1 MKLKKYFD
9 QVYCIN
15 LDRRK
20 DRWVETVTELRKW
33 DLFDSVNRY
42 SAIDG
47 STLENNKYPI
57 NNGELGLLET
67 HLKLIRI
74 AKEKKYKNI
83 LLIEDDIEFT
93 EEILNIDFYF
103 EKLPSDWEMLWFG
116 GNHNKHMGN
125 KIDLINDQIIKCRNT
140 YSTHCIGINEN
151 IYEDLINLLT
161 NRLKPV
167 DVYYSDVQNTHN
179 CYSFNP
185 SIALQRP
192 SFSDIQNKVQDNRW
206 LF

>member
-1 MKLKKYFD
+1 
-9 QVYCIN
+9 
-15 LDRRK
+15 
-20 DRWVETVTELRKW
+20 
-33 DLFDSVNRY
+33 
-42 SAIDG
+42 
-47 STLENNKYPI
+47 
-57 NNGELGLLET
+57 
-67 HLKLIRI
+67 
-74 AKEKKYKNI
+74 
-83 LLIEDDIEFT
+83 
-93 EEILNIDFYF
+93 
-103 EKLPSDWEMLWFG
+103 MLWFG